1 MKPLVDD
8 ALWAAVEPVL
18 PKERKPG
25 VKGGRPRVSNRQVFT
40 GILFVLR
47 TGLPWQLLPLEMGC
61 GSGSTCWR
69 RFRAWTRQ
77 GRWRRL
83 HAALLQELAWADEID
98 WSRVAIDSSTVA
110 AKRGATSPARI
121 QRTRAA
127 RAASAILWSTP
138 RGSRSRSV

>member
-8 ALWAAVEPVL
+8 ALWAVVEPIL
-18 PKERKPG
+18 PRERKMG
-25 VKGGRPRVSNRQVFT
+25 KKGGRPRVSNRQVFT

-69 RFRAWTRQ
+69 RFRQWTRQ
-77 GRWRRL
+77 GRWKRL

-98 WSRVAIDSSTVA
+98 WSRAAIDSSTVA
-110 AKRGATSPARI
+110 AKRGAMSPARI
-121 QRTRAA
+121 RRTRAV

-138 RGSRSRSV
+138 KVSPWRSG